1 MASDNKRIAKN
12 TAFLY
17 IRMFIIMAVQLYTS
31 RVVLDKLGADDY
43 GLYNVVG
50 GVVGLLSFLTGTLS
64 IGTSRFITYE
74 LGAGDAKKLRS
85 TFVTSFYTHL
95 ALSALIVFLLETIG
109 LWFFYNHLV
118 IPSERLDAA
127 FWVYQISIFTSV
139 VAITQVPYTSAIM
152 AHEKMDIYAYLSIFE
167 AVAKLLVVYLLV
179 IAPYDKML
187 FYAILIAIVQILL
200 ASFYRF
206 FCIRKFQ
213 ECKLNLTFDK
223 SIFRKLMGFSGWNI
237 TANIAEVLRAQGVIV
252 LINMFF
258 QPAIVAAQAIGNQI
272 TNAMMQFINNIRTA
286 VNPQVIKLYASGD
299 YEGSKRLT
307 LKSSLYVFDLLL
319 LLGLPFILLMEPI
332 LDLWLKEVPPYTVVF
347 SQCIVASQI
356 IGNFSASFYIPMMA
370 ANKIKKNSIAA
381 VVFGFSNFII
391 LYIILKIG
399 GSVMWVQYI
408 YILNSILWSYFI
420 KPYILYKDIDYNIP
434 EMAKCIIAT
443 FKVGIL
449 SCIIAIPVRLLM
461 DNSIIG
467 CVVILCVT
475 ILAVL
480 LSSYI
485 FMYKEDKNK
494 AMFFVINKIRKRGWK
509 I

>member
-1 MASDNKRIAKN
+1 
-12 TAFLY
+12 
-17 IRMFIIMAVQLYTS
+17 MFIIMAVQLYTS
-31 RVVLDKLGADDY
+31 RVILDKLGADDY

-74 LGAGDAKKLRS
+74 LGAGDAKKLKS

-95 ALSALIVFLLETIG
+95 ALSGIIVILLETIG

-118 IPSERLDAA
+118 IPSDRLDAA
-127 FWVYQISIFTSV
+127 FWVYQISILTTI

-187 FYAILIAIVQILL
+187 FYAILIAIVQIVL

-206 FCIRKFQ
+206 FCVSKFQ
-213 ECKLNLTFDK
+213 ECRLNFSFDK
-223 SIFRKLMGFSGWNI
+223 SIFKKLMGFSGWNI
-237 TANIAEVLRAQGVIV
+237 TANIAEVLKAQGVIV

-286 VNPQVIKLYASGD
+286 VNPQIIKLYASGD

-332 LDLWLKEVPPYTVVF
+332 LNLWLKEVPPYTVVF
-347 SQCIVASQI
+347 AQCIVASQI
-356 IGNFSASFYIPMMA
+356 IGNFSASFYTPMLA

-381 VVFGFSNFII
+381 VIFSFSNFII
-391 LYIILKIG
+391 LYLIFKLG
-399 GSVMWVQYI
+399 GDVMWVQYI
-408 YILNSILWSYFI
+408 YILNSVLWSYLI
-420 KPYILYKDIDYNIP
+420 KPFILYKDINYNIP
-434 EMAKCIIAT
+434 EMAKCILAT
-443 FKVGIL
+443 FKVGFL
-449 SCIIAIPVRLLM
+449 SCIIAIPTRYFLH
-461 DNSIIG
+461 NSFIECIVLFMITIVAVII
-467 CVVILCVT
+467 
-475 ILAVL
+475 
-480 LSSYI
+480 SSYI
-485 FMYKEDKNK
+485 FMYKEDRQK
-494 AMFFVINKIRKRGWK
+494 AMSFIYNKIKQRR
-509 I
+509 

>member
-1 MASDNKRIAKN
+1 
-12 TAFLY
+12 
-17 IRMFIIMAVQLYTS
+17 MFIIMAVQLYTS

-74 LGAGDAKKLRS
+74 LGAGDAKKLKS

-95 ALSALIVFLLETIG
+95 AISGIIVILLETIG

-118 IPSERLDAA
+118 IPNDRLDAA
-127 FWVYQISIFTSV
+127 FWVYQISILTTI

-187 FYAILIAIVQILL
+187 FYAILIAIVQIVL

-206 FCIRKFQ
+206 FCVSKFQ
-213 ECKLNLTFDK
+213 ECRLNFSFDK
-223 SIFRKLMGFSGWNI
+223 SIFKKLMGFSGWNI
-237 TANIAEVLRAQGVIV
+237 TANIAEVLKAQGVIV

-286 VNPQVIKLYASGD
+286 VNPQIIKLYASGD

-332 LDLWLKEVPPYTVVF
+332 LNLWLKEVPPYTVVF
-347 SQCIVASQI
+347 AQCIVASQI
-356 IGNFSASFYIPMMA
+356 IGNFSASFYTPMLA

-381 VVFGFSNFII
+381 VIFSFSNFII
-391 LYIILKIG
+391 LYLIFKLG
-399 GSVMWVQYI
+399 GDVMWVQYI
-408 YILNSILWSYFI
+408 YILNSILWCYLI
-420 KPYILYKDIDYNIP
+420 KPFILYKDINYNIS
-434 EMAKCIIAT
+434 EMAKCILYT
-443 FKVGIL
+443 FKVGLL
-449 SCIIAIPVRLLM
+449 SCIIAIPTRIFL
-461 DNSIIG
+461 DNSIIE
-467 CVVILCVT
+467 C
-475 ILAVL
+475 VL
-480 LSSYI
+480 LFMITIVAVIISSYI
-485 FMYKEDKNK
+485 FMYKEDRQKVITSLMNKFKN
-494 AMFFVINKIRKRGWK
+494 I
-509 I
+509 

>member
-1 MASDNKRIAKN
+1 
-12 TAFLY
+12 
-17 IRMFIIMAVQLYTS
+17 MAVQLYTS

-74 LGAGDAKKLRS
+74 LGAGDAKKLKS

-95 ALSALIVFLLETIG
+95 ALSGIIVILLETIG

-118 IPSERLDAA
+118 IPSDRLDAA
-127 FWVYQISIFTSV
+127 FWVYQISILTTI

-167 AVAKLLVVYLLV
+167 AVAKLFVVYLLA

-187 FYAILIAIVQILL
+187 FYAVLIAIVQIML

-206 FCIRKFQ
+206 FCVRKFQ
-213 ECKLNLTFDK
+213 ECRLNFSFDK
-223 SIFRKLMGFSGWNI
+223 SIFKKLMGFSGWNI
-237 TANIAEVLRAQGVIV
+237 TANIAEVLKAQGVIV

-286 VNPQVIKLYASGD
+286 VNPQIIKLYASGD

-332 LDLWLKEVPPYTVVF
+332 LNLWLKEVPPYTVVF
-347 SQCIVASQI
+347 AQCIVASQI
-356 IGNFSASFYIPMMA
+356 IGNFSASFYTPMLA

-381 VVFGFSNFII
+381 VIFSFSNFII
-391 LYIILKIG
+391 LYLIFKLG
-399 GSVMWVQYI
+399 GDVMWVQYV
-408 YILNSILWSYFI
+408 YIFNSALWSYFI
-420 KPYILYKDIDYNIP
+420 KPYILYKDIDYKIA
-434 EMAKCIIAT
+434 EMVNCILFT
-443 FKVGIL
+443 FKVGLL
-449 SCIIAIPVRLLM
+449 SCLIAIPARLLLN
-461 DNSIIG
+461 NSIIE
-467 CVVILCVT
+467 CILLFMITIVAVI
-475 ILAVL
+475 I
-480 LSSYI
+480 SSYI
-485 FMYKEDKNK
+485 FMYKEDRRK
-494 AMFFVINKIRKRGWK
+494 ATSFIYNKIKQRR
-509 I
+509 

>member
-1 MASDNKRIAKN
+1 
-12 TAFLY
+12 
-17 IRMFIIMAVQLYTS
+17 MFIIMAVQLYTS

-74 LGAGDAKKLRS
+74 LGAGDAKKLKS

-95 ALSALIVFLLETIG
+95 ALSGIIVILLETIG

-118 IPSERLDAA
+118 IPSDRLDAA
-127 FWVYQISIFTSV
+127 FWVYQISILTTI

-187 FYAILIAIVQILL
+187 FYAILIAIVQIVL

-206 FCIRKFQ
+206 FCVSKFQ
-213 ECKLNLTFDK
+213 ECRLNFSFDK
-223 SIFRKLMGFSGWNI
+223 SIFKKLMGFSGWNI
-237 TANIAEVLRAQGVIV
+237 TANIAEVLKAQGVIV

-286 VNPQVIKLYASGD
+286 VNPQIIKLYASGD

-332 LDLWLKEVPPYTVVF
+332 LNLWLKEVPPYTVVF
-347 SQCIVASQI
+347 AQCIVASQI
-356 IGNFSASFYIPMMA
+356 IGNFSASFYTPMLA

-381 VVFGFSNFII
+381 VIFSFSNFII
-391 LYIILKIG
+391 LYLIFKLG
-399 GSVMWVQYI
+399 GDVMWVQYI
-408 YILNSILWSYFI
+408 YILNSILWSYLI
-420 KPYILYKDIDYNIP
+420 KPFILYKDINYNIS
-434 EMAKCIIAT
+434 EMAKCILCT
-443 FKVGIL
+443 FKVGLL
-449 SCIIAIPVRLLM
+449 SCIIAIPTRIFL
-461 DNSIIG
+461 DNSIIE
-467 CVVILCVT
+467 C
-475 ILAVL
+475 VL
-480 LSSYI
+480 LFMITIVAVIISSYI
-485 FMYKEDKNK
+485 FMYKEDRQK
-494 AMFFVINKIRKRGWK
+494 ATSFIYNKIKQRR
-509 I
+509 

>member
-1 MASDNKRIAKN
+1 MSDSKRIAKN
-12 TAFLY
+12 TGFLY

-74 LGAGDAKKLRS
+74 LGAGDAKKLKS

-95 ALSALIVFLLETIG
+95 ALSGIIVILLETIG

-118 IPSERLDAA
+118 IPSDRLDAA
-127 FWVYQISIFTSV
+127 FWVYQISIFTAI

-167 AVAKLLVVYLLV
+167 AGAKLLVVYLLV

-187 FYAILIAIVQILL
+187 FYAILIAIVQIVL

-206 FCIRKFQ
+206 FCVSKFQ
-213 ECKLNLTFDK
+213 ECRLNFSFDK
-223 SIFRKLMGFSGWNI
+223 SIFKKLMGFSGWNI
-237 TANIAEVLRAQGVIV
+237 TANIAEVLKAQGVIV

-286 VNPQVIKLYASGD
+286 VNPQIIKLYASGD

-332 LDLWLKEVPPYTVVF
+332 LNLWLKEVPPYTVVF
-347 SQCIVASQI
+347 AQCIVASQI
-356 IGNFSASFYIPMMA
+356 IGNFSASFYTPMLA

-381 VVFGFSNFII
+381 VIFSFSNFII
-391 LYIILKIG
+391 LYLIFKLG
-399 GSVMWVQYI
+399 GDVMWVQYI
-408 YILNSILWSYFI
+408 YILNSILWSYLI
-420 KPYILYKDIDYNIP
+420 KPFILYKDINYNIS
-434 EMAKCIIAT
+434 EMGKCIVCT
-443 FKVGIL
+443 FKVGLL
-449 SCIIAIPVRLLM
+449 SCIIAIPTRIFLN
-461 DNSIIG
+461 NSIIE
-467 CVVILCVT
+467 CILLFMITIVAVI
-475 ILAVL
+475 I
-480 LSSYI
+480 SSYI
-485 FMYKEDKNK
+485 FMYKEDRQK
-494 AMFFVINKIRKRGWK
+494 ATSFIYNKIKQRR
-509 I
+509 

>member
-1 MASDNKRIAKN
+1 
-12 TAFLY
+12 
-17 IRMFIIMAVQLYTS
+17 MFIIMAVQLYTS

-74 LGAGDAKKLRS
+74 LGAGDAKKLKS

-95 ALSALIVFLLETIG
+95 ALSGIIVILLETIG
-109 LWFFYNHLV
+109 IWFFYNHLV
-118 IPSERLDAA
+118 IPSDRLDAA
-127 FWVYQISIFTSV
+127 FWVYQISILTTI

-167 AVAKLLVVYLLV
+167 AVAKLLVVYLLS

-206 FCIRKFQ
+206 FCVTKFQ
-213 ECKLNLTFDK
+213 ECSLNFSFDK
-223 SIFRKLMGFSGWNI
+223 SIFKKLMGFSGWNI
-237 TANIAEVLRAQGVIV
+237 TANIAEVLKAQGVIV

-286 VNPQVIKLYASGD
+286 VNPQIIKLYASGD

-332 LDLWLKEVPPYTVVF
+332 LNLWLKEVPPYTVVF
-347 SQCIVASQI
+347 AQCIVASQI
-356 IGNFSASFYIPMMA
+356 IGNFSASFYTPMLA

-381 VVFGFSNFII
+381 VIFSFSNFII
-391 LYIILKIG
+391 LYLIFKLG
-399 GSVMWVQYI
+399 GDVMWVQYI
-408 YILNSILWSYFI
+408 YILNSIFWSYLI
-420 KPYILYKDIDYNIP
+420 KPFILYKDINYNIP
-434 EMAKCIIAT
+434 EMAKCILCT
-443 FKVGIL
+443 FKVGLL
-449 SCIIAIPVRLLM
+449 SCIIAIPTRIFL
-461 DNSIIG
+461 DNSIIE
-467 CVVILCVT
+467 C
-475 ILAVL
+475 VL
-480 LSSYI
+480 LFMITIVAVIISSYI
-485 FMYKEDKNK
+485 FMYKEDRQKAIAFLLKKN
-494 AMFFVINKIRKRGWK
+494 
-509 I
+509 

>member
-1 MASDNKRIAKN
+1 
-12 TAFLY
+12 
-17 IRMFIIMAVQLYTS
+17 MFIIMAVQLYTS

-74 LGAGDAKKLRS
+74 LGAGDVKKLKS

-95 ALSALIVFLLETIG
+95 ALSGIIVILLETIG

-118 IPSERLDAA
+118 IPSDRLDAA
-127 FWVYQISIFTSV
+127 FWVYQISILTTI

-187 FYAILIAIVQILL
+187 FYAILIAIVQIML
-200 ASFYRF
+200 ASFYLF
-206 FCIRKFQ
+206 FCVSKFQ
-213 ECKLNLTFDK
+213 ECRLNFTFDK
-223 SIFRKLMGFSGWNI
+223 SIFNKLMGFSGWNI
-237 TANIAEVLRAQGVIV
+237 TANIAEVLKAQGVII

-286 VNPQVIKLYASGD
+286 VNPQIIKLYASGD

-307 LKSSLYVFDLLL
+307 LKSSLYVFDLSLL
-319 LLGLPFILLMEPI
+319 IGLPFILLMEPV
-332 LDLWLKEVPPYTVVF
+332 LNLWLKEVPPYTTLF
-347 SQCIVASQI
+347 AQYIVASQI
-356 IGNFSASFYIPMMA
+356 IANYYISFYTPMMA

-381 VVFGFSNFII
+381 VIFGFGYFFV
-391 LYIILKIG
+391 LYLTLKLG
-399 GSVMWVQYI
+399 GEVMWVQY
-408 YILNSILWSYFI
+408 LNVINMAIWSYII
-420 KPYILYKDIDYNIP
+420 KPYILYKDINYNIP
-434 EMAKCIIAT
+434 EMAKCI
-443 FKVGIL
+443 FYSLKVSLL
-449 SCIIAIPVRLLM
+449 SCVIAIPTRLLL
-461 DNSIIG
+461 DNSLFGCIILF
-467 CVVILCVT
+467 IVT
-475 ILAVL
+475 VLAVL

-485 FMYKEDKNK
+485 FMYNDDRKIVLAYVKK
-494 AMFFVINKIRKRGWK
+494 LINNRRLNFRGVK
-509 I
+509 KLS

>member
-1 MASDNKRIAKN
+1 
-12 TAFLY
+12 
-17 IRMFIIMAVQLYTS
+17 MFIIMAVQLYTS

-74 LGAGDAKKLRS
+74 LGAGDAKKLKS

-95 ALSALIVFLLETIG
+95 ALSGIIVILLETIG

-118 IPSERLDAA
+118 IQSDRLDAA
-127 FWVYQISIFTSV
+127 FWVYQISILTTI

-167 AVAKLLVVYLLV
+167 AVAKLLVVYLLA

-187 FYAILIAIVQILL
+187 FYAILIAIVQIVL

-206 FCIRKFQ
+206 FCVSKFQ
-213 ECKLNLTFDK
+213 ECRLNFSFDK
-223 SIFRKLMGFSGWNI
+223 SIFKKLMGFSGWNI
-237 TANIAEVLRAQGVIV
+237 TANIAEVLKAQGVIV

-286 VNPQVIKLYASGD
+286 VNPQIIKLYASGD

-332 LDLWLKEVPPYTVVF
+332 LNLWLKEVPPYTVVF
-347 SQCIVASQI
+347 AQCIVASQI

-381 VVFGFSNFII
+381 VILGFGNFII
-391 LYIILKIG
+391 LYLIFKLG
-399 GSVMWVQYI
+399 GDVMWVQYI
-408 YILNSILWSYFI
+408 YILNSVLWSYLI
-420 KPYILYKDIDYNIP
+420 KPFILYKDINYHIP
-434 EMAKCIIAT
+434 EMAKCILAT
-443 FKVGIL
+443 FKVGFL
-449 SCIIAIPVRLLM
+449 SCIIAIPTRNFL
-461 DNSIIG
+461 DNSFIECIVLFMITIVAVII
-467 CVVILCVT
+467 
-475 ILAVL
+475 
-480 LSSYI
+480 SSYI
-485 FMYKEDKNK
+485 FMYKEDRQKVITFLLNKFKN
-494 AMFFVINKIRKRGWK
+494 I
-509 I
+509 

>member
-1 MASDNKRIAKN
+1 MSDSKRIAKN
-12 TAFLY
+12 TGFLY

-74 LGAGDAKKLRS
+74 LGTGDAKRLRS

-95 ALSALIVFLLETIG
+95 ALSAIIVLLLETIG

-139 VAITQVPYTSAIM
+139 VAITQVPYSSAIM

-167 AVAKLLVVYLLV
+167 AVAKLLVVYLLA
-179 IAPYDKML
+179 ISPYDKML
-187 FYAILIAIVQILL
+187 FYAILIAIVQLLL
-200 ASFYRF
+200 ATFYRF
-206 FCIRKFQ
+206 FCISKFN

-223 SIFRKLMGFSGWNI
+223 SVFRNLMGFSGWNI
-237 TANIAEVLRAQGVIV
+237 TANIAEVLKAQGVIV

-332 LDLWLKEVPPYTVVF
+332 LNLWLKEVPPYTVVF
-347 SQCIVASQI
+347 AQCIVGSQI
-356 IGNFSASFYIPMMA
+356 IGNFSASFYTPMLA

-381 VVFGFSNFII
+381 VISSFFNFVLLFII
-391 LYIILKIG
+391 LKLG
-399 GSVMWVQYI
+399 GDVMWVQYI
-408 YILNSILWSYFI
+408 YILNSILWSYVI

-434 EMAKCIIAT
+434 EMARCIIST
-443 FKVGIL
+443 FKVGLL
-449 SCIIAIPVRLLM
+449 SCLIAIPARLILE
-461 DNSIIG
+461 NTIVG
-467 CVVILCVT
+467 CVLILFVT
-475 ILAVL
+475 IMAVL

-485 FMYKEDKNK
+485 FMYKEDKQK
-494 AMFFVINKIRKRGWK
+494 ALFFVMNKILQRR
-509 I
+509 

>member
-1 MASDNKRIAKN
+1 M
-12 TAFLY
+12 T
-17 IRMFIIMAVQLYTS
+17 VQLYTS

-50 GVVGLLSFLTGTLS
+50 GVVGLLSFLTGTLG

-74 LGAGDAKKLRS
+74 FGAGDAKKLKS

-95 ALSALIVFLLETIG
+95 ALSALIIILLETIG

-127 FWVYQISIFTSV
+127 LWVYQISILTTI

-167 AVAKLLVVYLLV
+167 AIAKLIVAYLLS

-206 FCIRKFQ
+206 FCVNKFQ
-213 ECKLNLTFDK
+213 ECRLNFSFDK
-223 SIFRKLMGFSGWNI
+223 SIFKKLIVFSGWNI
-237 TANIAEVLRAQGVIV
+237 TANIAEMLKAQGVIV

-307 LKSSLYVFDLLL
+307 LKSSLYIFDLLL

-332 LDLWLKEVPPYTVVF
+332 LNLWLKDVPPYTVVF
-347 SQCIVASQI
+347 AQCIVASEI

-381 VVFGFSNFII
+381 VIFSFSNFII
-391 LYIILKIG
+391 LYLILKLG
-399 GSVMWVQYI
+399 GDVMWVQYV
-408 YILNSILWSYFI
+408 YLFYSASWSYFI

-434 EMAKCIIAT
+434 EMAKCILCT
-443 FKVGIL
+443 FKVGLL
-449 SCIIAIPVRLLM
+449 SCIIAIPARLLLK
-461 DNSIIG
+461 NSIIE
-467 CVVILCVT
+467 CIALL
-475 ILAVL
+475 IISLFAVFF
-480 LSSYI
+480 SSYI
-485 FMYKEDKNK
+485 FMYRDDRQK
-494 AMFFVINKIRKRGWK
+494 ALVFIVNKIKQRR
-509 I
+509 

>member
-1 MASDNKRIAKN
+1 MASDSKRIAKN
-12 TAFLY
+12 TGFLY

-74 LGAGDAKKLRS
+74 LGAGDAKKLKS

-95 ALSALIVFLLETIG
+95 ALSGIIVILLETIG

-118 IPSERLDAA
+118 IPSDRLDAA
-127 FWVYQISIFTSV
+127 FWVYQISILTTI

-187 FYAILIAIVQILL
+187 FYAILIAIVQIVL

-206 FCIRKFQ
+206 FCVRKFQ
-213 ECKLNLTFDK
+213 ECRLNFSFDK
-223 SIFRKLMGFSGWNI
+223 SIFKKLMGFSGWNI
-237 TANIAEVLRAQGVIV
+237 TANIAEVLKAQGVIV

-258 QPAIVAAQAIGNQI
+258 QPAVVAAQAIGNQI

-286 VNPQVIKLYASGD
+286 VNPQIIKLYASGD

-332 LDLWLKEVPPYTVVF
+332 LNLWLKVVPPYTVVF
-347 SQCIVASQI
+347 AQCIVASQI
-356 IGNFSASFYIPMMA
+356 IGNFSASFYTPMLA

-381 VVFGFSNFII
+381 VIFSFSNFIL
-391 LYIILKIG
+391 LYLIFKLG
-399 GSVMWVQYI
+399 GDVMWVQYI
-408 YILNSILWSYFI
+408 YILNSILWSYLI
-420 KPYILYKDIDYNIP
+420 KPFILYKDINYNIS
-434 EMAKCIIAT
+434 EMAKCILCT
-443 FKVGIL
+443 FKVGLL
-449 SCIIAIPVRLLM
+449 SCIIAIPARIFLY
-461 DNSIIG
+461 NSIIE
-467 CVVILCVT
+467 CFILFLITIVAVI
-475 ILAVL
+475 I
-480 LSSYI
+480 SSYI
-485 FMYKEDKNK
+485 FMYKEDRQKVITFLLNK
-494 AMFFVINKIRKRGWK
+494 LKKY
-509 I
+509 

>member
-1 MASDNKRIAKN
+1 
-12 TAFLY
+12 
-17 IRMFIIMAVQLYTS
+17 MFIIMAVQLYTS

-74 LGAGDAKKLRS
+74 LGAGDAKKLKS

-95 ALSALIVFLLETIG
+95 ALSGIIVILLETIG

-118 IPSERLDAA
+118 IPSDRLDAA
-127 FWVYQISIFTSV
+127 FWVYQISILTTI

-200 ASFYRF
+200 ALFYRF
-206 FCIRKFQ
+206 FCVSKFQ
-213 ECKLNLTFDK
+213 ECRLNFSFDK
-223 SIFRKLMGFSGWNI
+223 SIFKKLMGFSGWNI
-237 TANIAEVLRAQGVIV
+237 TANIAEVLKAQGVIV

-286 VNPQVIKLYASGD
+286 VNPQIIKLYASGD

-332 LDLWLKEVPPYTVVF
+332 LNLWLKVVPPYTVVF
-347 SQCIVASQI
+347 AQCIVASQI
-356 IGNFSASFYIPMMA
+356 IGNFSASFYTPMLA

-381 VVFGFSNFII
+381 VIFSFSNFII
-391 LYIILKIG
+391 LYLIFKLG
-399 GSVMWVQYI
+399 GDVMWVQYI
-408 YILNSILWSYFI
+408 YILNSVLWSYLI
-420 KPYILYKDIDYNIP
+420 KPFILYKDINYNIL
-434 EMAKCIIAT
+434 EMAKCILCT
-443 FKVGIL
+443 FKVGLL
-449 SCIIAIPVRLLM
+449 SCIIAIPTRIFL
-461 DNSIIG
+461 DNSIIE
-467 CVVILCVT
+467 C
-475 ILAVL
+475 VL
-480 LSSYI
+480 LFMITIVAVIISSYI
-485 FMYKEDKNK
+485 FMYKEDRQK
-494 AMFFVINKIRKRGWK
+494 AMSFIYNKIKQRR
-509 I
+509 

>member
-1 MASDNKRIAKN
+1 MSDSKRIAKN
-12 TAFLY
+12 TGFLY
-17 IRMFIIMAVQLYTS
+17 IRMFILMAVQLYTS

-74 LGAGDAKKLRS
+74 LGAGDAKKLKS

-95 ALSALIVFLLETIG
+95 ALSCIIVILLETIG

-118 IPSERLDAA
+118 IPNERLDAA
-127 FWVYQISIFTSV
+127 FWVYQISILTTI

-167 AVAKLLVVYLLV
+167 AVAKLLVVYLLA

-187 FYAILIAIVQILL
+187 FYAVLIAIVQILL

-206 FCIRKFQ
+206 FCVSKFQ
-213 ECKLNLTFDK
+213 ECRLNFSFDK
-223 SIFRKLMGFSGWNI
+223 SIFKKLMGFSGWNI
-237 TANIAEVLRAQGVIV
+237 TANIAEVLKAQGVIV

-286 VNPQVIKLYASGD
+286 VNPQIIKLYASGD

-332 LDLWLKEVPPYTVVF
+332 LNLWLKEVPPYTIVF
-347 SQCIVASQI
+347 AQCIVASQI

-381 VVFGFSNFII
+381 VIFSFSNFII
-391 LYIILKIG
+391 LYLIFKLG
-399 GSVMWVQYI
+399 GDVMWVQYV
-408 YILNSILWSYFI
+408 YIFNSALWSYFI
-420 KPYILYKDIDYNIP
+420 KPYILYKDIDYKIA
-434 EMAKCIIAT
+434 EMVNCILFT
-443 FKVGIL
+443 FKVGLL
-449 SCIIAIPVRLLM
+449 SCLIAIPARLLLN
-461 DNSIIG
+461 NSIIE
-467 CVVILCVT
+467 C
-475 ILAVL
+475 VL
-480 LSSYI
+480 LFMITIVAVIISSYI
-485 FMYKEDKNK
+485 FMYKEDRQKAIAFLLNK
-494 AMFFVINKIRKRGWK
+494 LKKY
-509 I
+509 

>member
-1 MASDNKRIAKN
+1 MSDSKRIAKN
-12 TAFLY
+12 TGFLY

-74 LGAGDAKKLRS
+74 LGAGDAKKLKS

-95 ALSALIVFLLETIG
+95 ALSGIIVILLETIG

-118 IPSERLDAA
+118 IPSDRLDAA
-127 FWVYQISIFTSV
+127 FWVYQISILTTI

-187 FYAILIAIVQILL
+187 FYAILIAIVQIVL

-206 FCIRKFQ
+206 FCVSKFQ
-213 ECKLNLTFDK
+213 ECRLNFSFDK
-223 SIFRKLMGFSGWNI
+223 SIFKKLMGFSGWNI
-237 TANIAEVLRAQGVIV
+237 TANIAEVLKAQGVIV

-286 VNPQVIKLYASGD
+286 VNPQIIKLYASGD

-332 LDLWLKEVPPYTVVF
+332 LNLWLKEVPPYTVVF
-347 SQCIVASQI
+347 AQCIVASQI
-356 IGNFSASFYIPMMA
+356 IGNFSASFYTPMLA

-381 VVFGFSNFII
+381 VIFSFSNFII
-391 LYIILKIG
+391 LYLIFKLG
-399 GSVMWVQYI
+399 GDVMWVQYI
-408 YILNSILWSYFI
+408 YILNSILWSYLI
-420 KPYILYKDIDYNIP
+420 KPFILYKDINYNIS
-434 EMAKCIIAT
+434 EMAKCILCT
-443 FKVGIL
+443 FKVGLL
-449 SCIIAIPVRLLM
+449 SCIIAIPARIFL
-461 DNSIIG
+461 DNSIIE
-467 CVVILCVT
+467 C
-475 ILAVL
+475 VL
-480 LSSYI
+480 LFMITIVAVIISSYI
-485 FMYKEDKNK
+485 FMYKEDRQKAIAFLLKKIKN
-494 AMFFVINKIRKRGWK
+494 I
-509 I
+509 

>member
-1 MASDNKRIAKN
+1 
-12 TAFLY
+12 
-17 IRMFIIMAVQLYTS
+17 MFIIMAVQLYTS

-74 LGAGDAKKLRS
+74 LGAGDAQKLRA
-85 TFVTSFYTHL
+85 TFVTSFYTHF
-95 ALSALIVFLLETIG
+95 ALSVIIVFLLETAG
-109 LWFFYNHLV
+109 LWFFYNHLI
-118 IPSERLDAA
+118 IPQERLDAA
-127 FWVYQISIFTSV
+127 FWVYQISILTTVF
-139 VAITQVPYTSAIM
+139 AITQVPYTSAIM
-152 AHEKMDIYAYLSIFE
+152 AHEKMDVYAYLSIFE
-167 AVAKLLVVYLLV
+167 AVARLLVVYLLSV
-179 IAPYDKML
+179 APYDKML
-187 FYAILIAIVQILL
+187 VYAILIAIVQILL
-200 ASFYRF
+200 ALFYF
-206 FCIRKFQ
+206 VFCVGKFN
-213 ECKLNLTFDK
+213 ECRLNLTFDK
-223 SIFRKLMGFSGWNI
+223 SIFKKLLGFSGWNI

-286 VNPQVIKLYASGD
+286 VNPQIIKLYASGD

-332 LDLWLKEVPPYTVVF
+332 LNLWLKEVPPYTVVF
-347 SQCIVASQI
+347 AQCIVASQI
-356 IGNFSASFYIPMMA
+356 IGNFAAAFYIPMMA

-381 VVFGFSNFII
+381 VVFSFTNFA
-391 LYIILKIG
+391 LLFVILKMG

-420 KPYILYKDIDYNIP
+420 KPYILFKDIDYNIP
-434 EMAKCIIAT
+434 EMARCMFAT
-443 FKVGIL
+443 FKVGL
-449 SCIIAIPVRLLM
+449 VSCIFAIPFRLWL
-461 DNSIIG
+461 DNSIIE
-467 CVVILCVT
+467 CIIILIVT
-475 ILAVL
+475 LLSVL

-485 FMYKEDKNK
+485 FMYKEDSQRVRS
-494 AMFFVINKIRKRGWK
+494 FISNKIILYLRNDNNRL
-509 I
+509 

>member
-1 MASDNKRIAKN
+1 
-12 TAFLY
+12 
-17 IRMFIIMAVQLYTS
+17 MFVIMAVQLYTS
-31 RVVLDKLGADDY
+31 RVVIDKLGADDY

-74 LGAGDAKKLRS
+74 LGAGDAKKLKS

-95 ALSALIVFLLETIG
+95 ALSCIIVILLETIG

-118 IPSERLDAA
+118 IPNERLDAA
-127 FWVYQISIFTSV
+127 FWVYQISILTTI

-167 AVAKLLVVYLLV
+167 AVAKLLVVYLLA

-187 FYAILIAIVQILL
+187 FYAVLIAIVQILL

-206 FCIRKFQ
+206 FCVSKFQ
-213 ECKLNLTFDK
+213 ECRLNFSFDK
-223 SIFRKLMGFSGWNI
+223 SIFKKLMGFSGWNI
-237 TANIAEVLRAQGVIV
+237 TANIAEVLKAQGVIV

-286 VNPQVIKLYASGD
+286 VNPQIIKLYASGD

-332 LDLWLKEVPPYTVVF
+332 LNLWLKEVPPYTVVF
-347 SQCIVASQI
+347 AQCIVASQI
-356 IGNFSASFYIPMMA
+356 IGNFSASFYTPMLA

-381 VVFGFSNFII
+381 VIFSFSNFII
-391 LYIILKIG
+391 LYLIFKLG
-399 GSVMWVQYI
+399 GDVMWVQYI
-408 YILNSILWSYFI
+408 YILNSILWSYLI
-420 KPYILYKDIDYNIP
+420 KPFILYKDINYNIS
-434 EMAKCIIAT
+434 EMAKCILCT
-443 FKVGIL
+443 FKVGLL
-449 SCIIAIPVRLLM
+449 SCIIAIPTRIFL
-461 DNSIIG
+461 DNSIIE
-467 CVVILCVT
+467 C
-475 ILAVL
+475 VL
-480 LSSYI
+480 LFMITIVAVIISSYI
-485 FMYKEDKNK
+485 FMYKEDRQKVIAFILNK
-494 AMFFVINKIRKRGWK
+494 FSNF
-509 I
+509 

>member
-1 MASDNKRIAKN
+1 MASDSKRIAKN
-12 TAFLY
+12 TGFLY

-31 RVVLDKLGADDY
+31 REVLDKLGADDY

-74 LGAGDAKKLRS
+74 LGAGDAKKLKS

-95 ALSALIVFLLETIG
+95 ALSGIIVILLETIG

-118 IPSERLDAA
+118 IPNDRLDAA
-127 FWVYQISIFTSV
+127 FWVYQISILTTI

-187 FYAILIAIVQILL
+187 FYAVLIAIVQIVL

-206 FCIRKFQ
+206 FCVSKFQ
-213 ECKLNLTFDK
+213 ECRLNFSFDK
-223 SIFRKLMGFSGWNI
+223 SIFKKLMGFSGWNI
-237 TANIAEVLRAQGVIV
+237 TANIAEVLKAQGVIV

-286 VNPQVIKLYASGD
+286 VNPQIIKLYASGD

-332 LDLWLKEVPPYTVVF
+332 LNLWLKKVPPYTVVF
-347 SQCIVASQI
+347 AQCIVASQI
-356 IGNFSASFYIPMMA
+356 IGNFSASFYTPMLA

-381 VVFGFSNFII
+381 VILGFSNFII
-391 LYIILKIG
+391 LYLIFKLG
-399 GSVMWVQYI
+399 GDVMWVQYI
-408 YILNSILWSYFI
+408 YILNSVLWSYLI
-420 KPYILYKDIDYNIP
+420 KPFILYKDINYNIP
-434 EMAKCIIAT
+434 EMIKCIFCT
-443 FKVGIL
+443 FKVGLL
-449 SCIIAIPVRLLM
+449 SCLIAIPTRLLLN
-461 DNSIIG
+461 NSIIE
-467 CVVILCVT
+467 C
-475 ILAVL
+475 VL
-480 LSSYI
+480 LFMITIVAVIISSYI
-485 FMYKEDKNK
+485 FMYKEDRQK
-494 AMFFVINKIRKRGWK
+494 AMSFIYNKIKQRR
-509 I
+509 

>member
-1 MASDNKRIAKN
+1 MSDSKRIAKN
-12 TAFLY
+12 TGFLY

-74 LGAGDAKKLRS
+74 LGAGDAKKLKS

-95 ALSALIVFLLETIG
+95 ALSGIIVILLETIG

-118 IPSERLDAA
+118 IPSDRLDAA
-127 FWVYQISIFTSV
+127 FWVYQISILTTI

-187 FYAILIAIVQILL
+187 VYAILIAIVQIVL

-206 FCIRKFQ
+206 FCVSKFQ
-213 ECKLNLTFDK
+213 ECRLNFSFDK
-223 SIFRKLMGFSGWNI
+223 SIFKKLMGFSGWNI
-237 TANIAEVLRAQGVIV
+237 TANIAEVLKAQGVIV

-258 QPAIVAAQAIGNQI
+258 QPAIVAAHAIGNQI

-286 VNPQVIKLYASGD
+286 VNPQIIKLYASGD

-319 LLGLPFILLMEPI
+319 MLSLPFILLMEPI
-332 LDLWLKEVPPYTVVF
+332 LNLWLKEVPPYTVVF
-347 SQCIVASQI
+347 AQCIVASQI
-356 IGNFSASFYIPMMA
+356 IGNFSASFYTPMLA

-381 VVFGFSNFII
+381 VIFSFSNFII
-391 LYIILKIG
+391 LYLIFKLG
-399 GSVMWVQYI
+399 GDVMWVQYV
-408 YILNSILWSYFI
+408 YIFNSALWSYLI
-420 KPYILYKDIDYNIP
+420 KPFILYKDINYNIP
-434 EMAKCIIAT
+434 EMAKCILCT
-443 FKVGIL
+443 FKVGLL
-449 SCIIAIPVRLLM
+449 SCIIAIPTRIFLN
-461 DNSIIG
+461 NSIIE
-467 CVVILCVT
+467 CILLFMIT
-475 ILAVL
+475 IVAVMI
-480 LSSYI
+480 SSYI
-485 FMYKEDKNK
+485 FMYKEDRQKVIAFLVNKLKNIK
-494 AMFFVINKIRKRGWK
+494 L
-509 I
+509 

>member
-1 MASDNKRIAKN
+1 MSDSKRIAKN
-12 TAFLY
+12 TGFLY

-74 LGAGDAKKLRS
+74 LGAGDAKKLKS

-95 ALSALIVFLLETIG
+95 ALSGIIVILLETIG

-118 IPSERLDAA
+118 IPNDRLDAA
-127 FWVYQISIFTSV
+127 FWVYQISILTTI

-167 AVAKLLVVYLLV
+167 AVAKLLVVYLLA

-187 FYAILIAIVQILL
+187 FYAVLIAIVQILL

-206 FCIRKFQ
+206 FCVTKFQ
-213 ECKLNLTFDK
+213 ECRLNFSFDK
-223 SIFRKLMGFSGWNI
+223 SIFNKLMGFSGWNI
-237 TANIAEVLRAQGVIV
+237 TANIAEVLKAQGVIV

-286 VNPQVIKLYASGD
+286 VNPQIIKLYASGD

-332 LDLWLKEVPPYTVVF
+332 LNIWLNKVPPYTAVF
-347 SQCIVASQI
+347 AQCIVASQI

-381 VVFGFSNFII
+381 VILGFGNFII
-391 LYIILKIG
+391 LYLIFKLG
-399 GSVMWVQYI
+399 GDVMWVQYV
-408 YILNSILWSYFI
+408 YIFNSALWSYFI
-420 KPYILYKDIDYNIP
+420 KPYILYKDIDYKIA
-434 EMAKCIIAT
+434 EMVNCILFT
-443 FKVGIL
+443 FKVGLL
-449 SCIIAIPVRLLM
+449 SCLIAIPARLLL
-461 DNSIIG
+461 DNSIIE
-467 CVVILCVT
+467 CILLFMLT
-475 ILAVL
+475 IVAVMI
-480 LSSYI
+480 SSYI
-485 FMYKEDKNK
+485 FMYKEDRQKVITFLLNKFKN
-494 AMFFVINKIRKRGWK
+494 I
-509 I
+509 

>member
-1 MASDNKRIAKN
+1 
-12 TAFLY
+12 
-17 IRMFIIMAVQLYTS
+17 MFIIMAVQLYTS

-74 LGAGDAKKLRS
+74 LGAGDAKKLKS

-95 ALSALIVFLLETIG
+95 ALSGIIVILLETIG

-118 IPSERLDAA
+118 IPNDRLDAA
-127 FWVYQISIFTSV
+127 FWVYQISILTTI

-206 FCIRKFQ
+206 FCVSKFQ
-213 ECKLNLTFDK
+213 ECRLNFSFDK
-223 SIFRKLMGFSGWNI
+223 SIFKKLMGFSGWNI
-237 TANIAEVLRAQGVIV
+237 TANIAEVLKAQGVIV

-286 VNPQVIKLYASGD
+286 VNPQIIKLYASGD

-332 LDLWLKEVPPYTVVF
+332 LNLWLKEVPPYTVVF
-347 SQCIVASQI
+347 AQCIVASQI

-381 VVFGFSNFII
+381 VIFSFSNFII
-391 LYIILKIG
+391 LYLIFKLG
-399 GSVMWVQYI
+399 GDVMWVQYI
-408 YILNSILWSYFI
+408 YILNSILWSYLI
-420 KPYILYKDIDYNIP
+420 KPFILYKDINYNIS
-434 EMAKCIIAT
+434 EMGKCIVCT
-443 FKVGIL
+443 FKVGLL
-449 SCIIAIPVRLLM
+449 SCIIAIPTRIFLN
-461 DNSIIG
+461 NSIIE
-467 CVVILCVT
+467 CILLFMIT
-475 ILAVL
+475 IVAVMI
-480 LSSYI
+480 SSYI
-485 FMYKEDKNK
+485 FMYKEDRQKVITFLLNKLKN
-494 AMFFVINKIRKRGWK
+494 I
-509 I
+509 

>member
-1 MASDNKRIAKN
+1 
-12 TAFLY
+12 
-17 IRMFIIMAVQLYTS
+17 MAVQLYTS

-74 LGAGDAKKLRS
+74 LGAGDAKKLKS

-95 ALSALIVFLLETIG
+95 ALSGIIVILLETIG

-118 IPSERLDAA
+118 IPSDRLDAA
-127 FWVYQISIFTSV
+127 FWVYQISILTTI

-187 FYAILIAIVQILL
+187 FYAILIAVVQILL

-206 FCIRKFQ
+206 FCVSKFQ
-213 ECKLNLTFDK
+213 ECRLNFSFDK
-223 SIFRKLMGFSGWNI
+223 SIFKKLMGFSGWNI
-237 TANIAEVLRAQGVIV
+237 TANIAEVLKAQGVIV

-286 VNPQVIKLYASGD
+286 VNPQIIKLYASGD

-332 LDLWLKEVPPYTVVF
+332 LNLWLKEVPPYTVVF
-347 SQCIVASQI
+347 AQCIVASQI
-356 IGNFSASFYIPMMA
+356 IGNFSASFYTPMLA

-381 VVFGFSNFII
+381 VIFSFSNFII
-391 LYIILKIG
+391 LYLIFKLG
-399 GSVMWVQYI
+399 GDVMWVQYI
-408 YILNSILWSYFI
+408 YILNSVLWSYLI
-420 KPYILYKDIDYNIP
+420 KPFILYKDINYNIP
-434 EMAKCIIAT
+434 EMAKCILAT
-443 FKVGIL
+443 FKVGFL
-449 SCIIAIPVRLLM
+449 SCIIAIPTRYFLN
-461 DNSIIG
+461 NSIIE
-467 CVVILCVT
+467 CILLFMIT
-475 ILAVL
+475 IVAVMI
-480 LSSYI
+480 SSYI
-485 FMYKEDKNK
+485 FMYKEDRQK
-494 AMFFVINKIRKRGWK
+494 AIAFLL
-509 I
+509 

>member
-1 MASDNKRIAKN
+1 
-12 TAFLY
+12 
-17 IRMFIIMAVQLYTS
+17 MFIIMAVQLYTS

-74 LGAGDAKKLRS
+74 LGAGDAKKLKS

-95 ALSALIVFLLETIG
+95 ALSGIIVILLETIG

-118 IPSERLDAA
+118 IPSDRLDAA
-127 FWVYQISIFTSV
+127 FWVYQISILTTI

-167 AVAKLLVVYLLV
+167 AVAKLFVIYLLA

-187 FYAILIAIVQILL
+187 FYAILIAIVQIVL

-206 FCIRKFQ
+206 FCVSKFQ
-213 ECKLNLTFDK
+213 ECRLNFSFDK
-223 SIFRKLMGFSGWNI
+223 SIFKKLMGFSGWNI
-237 TANIAEVLRAQGVIV
+237 TANIAEVLKAQGVIV

-286 VNPQVIKLYASGD
+286 VNPQIIKLYASGD

-332 LDLWLKEVPPYTVVF
+332 LNLWLKEVPPYTIVF
-347 SQCIVASQI
+347 AQCIVASQI

-381 VVFGFSNFII
+381 VIFSFSNFII
-391 LYIILKIG
+391 LYLIFKLG
-399 GSVMWVQYI
+399 GDVMWVQYV
-408 YILNSILWSYFI
+408 YIFNSALWSYFI
-420 KPYILYKDIDYNIP
+420 KPYILYKDIDYKIA
-434 EMAKCIIAT
+434 EMVNCILFT
-443 FKVGIL
+443 FNVGLL
-449 SCIIAIPVRLLM
+449 SCLIAIPARLLLN
-461 DNSIIG
+461 NSIIE
-467 CVVILCVT
+467 CILLFMIT
-475 ILAVL
+475 IVAVMI
-480 LSSYI
+480 SSYT
-485 FMYKEDKNK
+485 FMYKEDRQK
-494 AMFFVINKIRKRGWK
+494 ATSFIYNKIKQRR
-509 I
+509 

>member
-1 MASDNKRIAKN
+1 MSDSKRIAKN
-12 TAFLY
+12 TGFLY

-74 LGAGDAKKLRS
+74 LGAGDAKKLKS

-95 ALSALIVFLLETIG
+95 ALSGIIVLLLESIG

-118 IPSERLDAA
+118 IPSDRLDAA
-127 FWVYQISIFTSV
+127 FWVYQISILTTI

-167 AVAKLLVVYLLV
+167 AVAKLLVVYLLA

-187 FYAILIAIVQILL
+187 FYAVLIAIVQILL

-206 FCIRKFQ
+206 FCVTKFQ
-213 ECKLNLTFDK
+213 ECRLNFSFDK
-223 SIFRKLMGFSGWNI
+223 SIFKKLMGFSGWNI
-237 TANIAEVLRAQGVIV
+237 TANIAEVLKAQGVIV

-286 VNPQVIKLYASGD
+286 VNPQIIKLYASGD

-332 LDLWLKEVPPYTVVF
+332 LNLWLKEVPPYTVVF
-347 SQCIVASQI
+347 AQCIVASQI
-356 IGNFSASFYIPMMA
+356 IGNFSASFYTPMLA

-381 VVFGFSNFII
+381 VIFSFSNFII
-391 LYIILKIG
+391 LYLIFKLG
-399 GSVMWVQYI
+399 GDVMWVQYI
-408 YILNSILWSYFI
+408 YILNSVLWSYLI
-420 KPYILYKDIDYNIP
+420 KPFILYKDINYNIP
-434 EMAKCIIAT
+434 EMAKCILAT
-443 FKVGIL
+443 FKVGFL
-449 SCIIAIPVRLLM
+449 SCIIAIPTRIFL
-461 DNSIIG
+461 DNSIIE
-467 CVVILCVT
+467 C
-475 ILAVL
+475 VL
-480 LSSYI
+480 LFMITIVAVMISSYI
-485 FMYKEDKNK
+485 FMYKGDRQKAIAFLLKKIKN
-494 AMFFVINKIRKRGWK
+494 I
-509 I
+509 

>member
-1 MASDNKRIAKN
+1 MSDSKRIAKN
-12 TAFLY
+12 TGFLY

-74 LGAGDAKKLRS
+74 LGAGDAKKLKS

-95 ALSALIVFLLETIG
+95 ALSGIIVILLETIG

-118 IPSERLDAA
+118 IPSDRLDAA
-127 FWVYQISIFTSV
+127 FWVYQISILTTI

-187 FYAILIAIVQILL
+187 FYAILIAIVQIVL

-206 FCIRKFQ
+206 FCVSKFQ
-213 ECKLNLTFDK
+213 ECRLNFSFDK
-223 SIFRKLMGFSGWNI
+223 SIFKKLMGFSVWNI
-237 TANIAEVLRAQGVIV
+237 TANIAEVLKAQGVIV

-286 VNPQVIKLYASGD
+286 VNPQIIKLYASGD

-319 LLGLPFILLMEPI
+319 MLGLPFILLMEPI
-332 LDLWLKEVPPYTVVF
+332 LNLWLKEVPPYTVVF
-347 SQCIVASQI
+347 AQCIVASQI
-356 IGNFSASFYIPMMA
+356 IGNFSASFYTPMLA

-381 VVFGFSNFII
+381 VIFSFSNFII
-391 LYIILKIG
+391 LYLIFKLG
-399 GSVMWVQYI
+399 GDVLWVQYI
-408 YILNSILWSYFI
+408 YILNSILWSYLI
-420 KPYILYKDIDYNIP
+420 KPFILYKDINYNIP
-434 EMAKCIIAT
+434 EMAKCILAT
-443 FKVGIL
+443 FKVGFL
-449 SCIIAIPVRLLM
+449 SCIIAIPIRYFL
-461 DNSIIG
+461 DNSFIECIVLFMITIVAVII
-467 CVVILCVT
+467 
-475 ILAVL
+475 
-480 LSSYI
+480 SSYI
-485 FMYKEDKNK
+485 FMYKEDRRK
-494 AMFFVINKIRKRGWK
+494 ATSFIYNKIKQRR
-509 I
+509 

>member
-1 MASDNKRIAKN
+1 
-12 TAFLY
+12 
-17 IRMFIIMAVQLYTS
+17 MAVQLYTS
-31 RVVLDKLGADDY
+31 RIVLDKLGADDY

-64 IGTSRFITYE
+64 IGTSRFITYA
-74 LGAGDAKKLRS
+74 LGAGDAQKLRS

-95 ALSALIVFLLETIG
+95 ALSAIIVLLLETIG

-167 AVAKLLVVYLLV
+167 AVAKLLVVYLLA
-179 IAPYDKML
+179 ISPYDKML

-206 FCIRKFQ
+206 FCISKFE

-223 SIFRKLMGFSGWNI
+223 SVFRNLMGFSGWNI
-237 TANIAEVLRAQGVIV
+237 TANIAEVLKAQGVIV

-258 QPAIVAAQAIGNQI
+258 QPVIVAAQAIGNQI

-332 LDLWLKEVPPYTVVF
+332 LNLWLKEVPPYTVVF
-347 SQCIVASQI
+347 AQCIVASQI
-356 IGNFSASFYIPMMA
+356 IGNFSASLYIPMTA

-381 VVFGFSNFII
+381 VIFGFGYFII
-391 LYIILKIG
+391 LYIILKLG
-399 GSVMWVQYI
+399 GDVMWVQY
-408 YILNSILWSYFI
+408 LNIINMALWSYVI
-420 KPYILYKDIDYNIP
+420 KPYILYKDINYNIT
-434 EMAKCIIAT
+434 EMANCIFRTIKVTLSSCLIPLCIIYILDS
-443 FKVGIL
+443 GIISIIIIL
-449 SCIIAIPVRLLM
+449 ISCIISVA
-461 DNSIIG
+461 
-467 CVVILCVT
+467 
-475 ILAVL
+475 
-480 LSSYI
+480 LSSFI
-485 FMYKEDKNK
+485 FMYDDDRIKTIHLLKSKLN
-494 AMFFVINKIRKRGWK
+494 INTKKI
-509 I
+509 

>member
-1 MASDNKRIAKN
+1 
-12 TAFLY
+12 
-17 IRMFIIMAVQLYTS
+17 MFIIMAVQLYTS

-74 LGAGDAKKLRS
+74 LGAGDAKKLKS

-95 ALSALIVFLLETIG
+95 ALSGIIVILLETIG

-118 IPSERLDAA
+118 IPSDRLDAA
-127 FWVYQISIFTSV
+127 FWVYQISILTTI

-167 AVAKLLVVYLLV
+167 AVAKLLVVYLLA

-187 FYAILIAIVQILL
+187 FYAVLIAIVQILL

-206 FCIRKFQ
+206 FCVSKFQ
-213 ECKLNLTFDK
+213 ECRLNFSFDN
-223 SIFRKLMGFSGWNI
+223 SIFKKLMGFSGWNI
-237 TANIAEVLRAQGVIV
+237 TANIAEVLKAQGVIV

-258 QPAIVAAQAIGNQI
+258 QPAIVAAQAIGNHI

-286 VNPQVIKLYASGD
+286 VNPQIIKLYASGD

-332 LDLWLKEVPPYTVVF
+332 LNLWLKEVPPYTVVF
-347 SQCIVASQI
+347 AQCIVASQI
-356 IGNFSASFYIPMMA
+356 IGNFSASFYTPMLA

-381 VVFGFSNFII
+381 VIFSFSNFII
-391 LYIILKIG
+391 LYLIFKLG
-399 GSVMWVQYI
+399 GDVMWVQYI
-408 YILNSILWSYFI
+408 YILNSVLWSYLI
-420 KPYILYKDIDYNIP
+420 KPFILYKDINYNIP
-434 EMAKCIIAT
+434 EMAKCILAT
-443 FKVGIL
+443 FKVGFL
-449 SCIIAIPVRLLM
+449 SCIIAIPTRYFL
-461 DNSIIG
+461 DNSIIE
-467 CVVILCVT
+467 CILLFLITIVAVI
-475 ILAVL
+475 I
-480 LSSYI
+480 SSYT
-485 FMYKEDKNK
+485 FMYKEDRQKVITFLLNKFKN
-494 AMFFVINKIRKRGWK
+494 I
-509 I
+509 

>member
-1 MASDNKRIAKN
+1 MSDSKRIAKN
-12 TAFLY
+12 TGFLY
-17 IRMFIIMAVQLYTS
+17 IRMFIIMAVLLYTS

-74 LGAGDAKKLRS
+74 LGTGDAKKLRS

-95 ALSALIVFLLETIG
+95 ALSAIIVILLETIG

-118 IPSERLDAA
+118 IPDDRIDAA
-127 FWVYQISIFTSV
+127 FWVYQISILTSI

-152 AHEKMDIYAYLSIFE
+152 AHEKMEIYAYLSILE
-167 AVAKLLVVYLLV
+167 AVAKLLVVYLLA
-179 IAPYDKML
+179 ISPYDKML
-187 FYAILIAIVQILL
+187 FYAILIAIVQVLL

-206 FCIRKFQ
+206 FCINKFN

-223 SIFRKLMGFSGWNI
+223 SVFWNLMGFSGWNI
-237 TANIAEVLRAQGVIV
+237 TANIAEVLKAQGVIV

-286 VNPQVIKLYASGD
+286 VNPQIIKLYASGD
-299 YEGSKRLT
+299 FDGSKRLT

-332 LDLWLKEVPPYTVVF
+332 LNLWLKEVPPYTVVF
-347 SQCIVASQI
+347 AQCIVASQI
-356 IGNFSASFYIPMMA
+356 IGNFSASLYIPMTA
-370 ANKIKKNSIAA
+370 ANKIKKNSVAA
-381 VVFGFSNFII
+381 VIFGFGYFIL
-391 LYIILKIG
+391 LYIILKLG
-399 GSVMWVQYI
+399 GDVMWVQY
-408 YILNSILWSYFI
+408 LNIINMALWSYVI
-420 KPYILYKDIDYNIP
+420 KPYILYKDINYNIS

-443 FKVGIL
+443 FKVGAL
-449 SCIIAIPVRLLM
+449 SCVIALPASLLL
-461 DNSIIG
+461 DNSVLGCII
-467 CVVILCVT
+467 IFCVT
-475 ILAVL
+475 LLAVL
-480 LSSYI
+480 FSSYI
-485 FMYKEDKNK
+485 FMYKEDKQK
-494 AMFFVINKIRKRGWK
+494 AILFVINKIRKRG
-509 I
+509 

>member
-1 MASDNKRIAKN
+1 
-12 TAFLY
+12 
-17 IRMFIIMAVQLYTS
+17 MFIIMAVQLYTS

-74 LGAGDAKKLRS
+74 LGAGDAKKLKS

-95 ALSALIVFLLETIG
+95 ALSGIIVLLLESIG

-118 IPSERLDAA
+118 IPSDRLDAA
-127 FWVYQISIFTSV
+127 FWVYQISILTTI

-167 AVAKLLVVYLLV
+167 AVAKLLVVYLLA

-187 FYAILIAIVQILL
+187 FYAVLIAIVQILL

-206 FCIRKFQ
+206 FCVSKFQ
-213 ECKLNLTFDK
+213 ECRLNLSFDK
-223 SIFRKLMGFSGWNI
+223 SIFKKLMGFSGWNI
-237 TANIAEVLRAQGVIV
+237 TANIAEVLKAQGVIV

-286 VNPQVIKLYASGD
+286 VNPQIIKLYASGD

-332 LDLWLKEVPPYTVVF
+332 LNLWLKEVPPYTVVF
-347 SQCIVASQI
+347 AQCIVASQI
-356 IGNFSASFYIPMMA
+356 IGNFSASFYTPMLA

-381 VVFGFSNFII
+381 VIFSFSNFII
-391 LYIILKIG
+391 LYLIFKLG
-399 GSVMWVQYI
+399 GDVMWVQYI
-408 YILNSILWSYFI
+408 YILNSILWSYLI
-420 KPYILYKDIDYNIP
+420 KPFILYKDINYNIP
-434 EMAKCIIAT
+434 EMAKCILAT
-443 FKVGIL
+443 FKVGFL
-449 SCIIAIPVRLLM
+449 SCIIAIPTRYFL
-461 DNSIIG
+461 DNSIIE
-467 CVVILCVT
+467 CILLFLITIVAVI
-475 ILAVL
+475 I
-480 LSSYI
+480 SSYI
-485 FMYKEDKNK
+485 FMYKEDRQKVITFLLNKFKN
-494 AMFFVINKIRKRGWK
+494 I
-509 I
+509 

>member
-1 MASDNKRIAKN
+1 MSDSKRIAKN
-12 TAFLY
+12 TGFLY

-74 LGAGDAKKLRS
+74 LGAGDAKKLKS

-95 ALSALIVFLLETIG
+95 ALSGIIVILLETIG

-118 IPSERLDAA
+118 IPSDRLDAA
-127 FWVYQISIFTSV
+127 FWVYQISILTTI

-187 FYAILIAIVQILL
+187 FYAILIAIVQIVL

-206 FCIRKFQ
+206 FCVSKFQ
-213 ECKLNLTFDK
+213 ECRLNFSFDK
-223 SIFRKLMGFSGWNI
+223 SIFKKLMGFSGWNI
-237 TANIAEVLRAQGVIV
+237 TANIAEVLKAQGVIV

-286 VNPQVIKLYASGD
+286 VNPQIIKLYASGD

-332 LDLWLKEVPPYTVVF
+332 LNLWLKEVPPYTVVF
-347 SQCIVASQI
+347 AQCIVASQI
-356 IGNFSASFYIPMMA
+356 LGNFSASFYIPMMA
-370 ANKIKKNSIAA
+370 SNKIKKNSIAA
-381 VVFGFSNFII
+381 VIFSFSNFII
-391 LYIILKIG
+391 LYLIFKLG
-399 GSVMWVQYI
+399 GDVMWVQYI
-408 YILNSILWSYFI
+408 YILNSILWSYLI
-420 KPYILYKDIDYNIP
+420 KPFILYKDINYNIS
-434 EMAKCIIAT
+434 EMAKCILAT
-443 FKVGIL
+443 FKVVFL
-449 SCIIAIPVRLLM
+449 SCIIAIPTRIFL
-461 DNSIIG
+461 DNSIIE
-467 CVVILCVT
+467 C
-475 ILAVL
+475 VL
-480 LSSYI
+480 LFMITIVAVIISSYI
-485 FMYKEDKNK
+485 FMYKEDRQK
-494 AMFFVINKIRKRGWK
+494 ATSFIYNKIKQRR
-509 I
+509 

>member
-1 MASDNKRIAKN
+1 MSDSKRIAKN
-12 TAFLY
+12 TGFLY

-74 LGAGDAKKLRS
+74 LGAGDAKKIRS

-95 ALSALIVFLLETIG
+95 ALSALILLLLETIG

>member
-1 MASDNKRIAKN
+1 
-12 TAFLY
+12 
-17 IRMFIIMAVQLYTS
+17 MFIIMAVQLYTS

-74 LGAGDAKKLRS
+74 LGAGDAKKLKS

-95 ALSALIVFLLETIG
+95 ALSGIIVILLETIG

-118 IPSERLDAA
+118 IPSDRLDAA
-127 FWVYQISIFTSV
+127 FWVYQISILTTI

-167 AVAKLLVVYLLV
+167 AVAKLLVVYLLA

-187 FYAILIAIVQILL
+187 FYAVLIAIVQIML

-206 FCIRKFQ
+206 FCVRKFQ
-213 ECKLNLTFDK
+213 ECRLNFSFDK
-223 SIFRKLMGFSGWNI
+223 SIFKKLMGFSGWNI
-237 TANIAEVLRAQGVIV
+237 TANIAEVLKAQGVIV

-286 VNPQVIKLYASGD
+286 VNPQIIKLYASGD

-332 LDLWLKEVPPYTVVF
+332 LNLWLKEVPPYTVVF
-347 SQCIVASQI
+347 AQCIVASQI
-356 IGNFSASFYIPMMA
+356 IGNFSASFYTPMLA

-381 VVFGFSNFII
+381 VIFSFSNFII
-391 LYIILKIG
+391 LYLIFKLG
-399 GSVMWVQYI
+399 GDVMWVQYV
-408 YILNSILWSYFI
+408 YIFNSALWSYFI
-420 KPYILYKDIDYNIP
+420 KPYILYKDIDYKIA
-434 EMAKCIIAT
+434 EMVNCILFT
-443 FKVGIL
+443 FKVGLL
-449 SCIIAIPVRLLM
+449 SCLIAIPARLLLN
-461 DNSIIG
+461 NSIIE
-467 CVVILCVT
+467 CILLFMITIVAVI
-475 ILAVL
+475 I
-480 LSSYI
+480 SSYI
-485 FMYKEDKNK
+485 FMYKEDRRK
-494 AMFFVINKIRKRGWK
+494 ATSFIYNKIKQRR
-509 I
+509 

>member
-1 MASDNKRIAKN
+1 
-12 TAFLY
+12 
-17 IRMFIIMAVQLYTS
+17 MAVQLYTS
-31 RVVLDKLGADDY
+31 RVVIDKLGADDY
-43 GLYNVVG
+43 GIYNVVG

-74 LGAGDAKKLRS
+74 LGAGDAKKLKS

-95 ALSALIVFLLETIG
+95 ALSVIIVVLLETIG

-118 IPSERLDAA
+118 IPNERLEAA
-127 FWVYQISIFTSV
+127 FWVYQISILTTI

-167 AVAKLLVVYLLV
+167 AVAKLLVVYLLA

-187 FYAILIAIVQILL
+187 FYAILIAIVQLLL

-206 FCIRKFQ
+206 YCIAKFN

-223 SIFRKLMGFSGWNI
+223 SIFKKLLGFSGWNI
-237 TANIAEVLRAQGVIV
+237 TANVAEVLKAQGVIV

-286 VNPQVIKLYASGD
+286 VNPQIIKLYASGD

-332 LDLWLKEVPPYTVVF
+332 LNLWLKEVPPYTVVF
-347 SQCIVASQI
+347 AQCIVSSQI
-356 IGNFSASFYIPMMA
+356 IGNFSASFYTPMLA
-370 ANKIKKNSIAA
+370 ANKIKKNSVAA
-381 VVFGFSNFII
+381 VIFSFTNFAI
-391 LYIILKIG
+391 LFILLKAG
-399 GSVMWVQYI
+399 GSIMWVQYI
-408 YILNSILWSYFI
+408 NILNAVIWSYII
-420 KPYILYKDIDYNIP
+420 KPYILFKDIDYNIS
-434 EMAKCIIAT
+434 EMASCIFNT
-443 FKVGIL
+443 FKVCFVA
-449 SCIIAIPVRLLM
+449 CIIVIPARLSFG
-461 DNSIIG
+461 NSILECIS
-467 CVVILCVT
+467 IL
-475 ILAVL
+475 IISAIAVL
-480 LSSYI
+480 FSSYL

-494 AMFFVINKIRKRGWK
+494 VFVYILKKIKNYRNDNN
-509 I
+509 

>member
-1 MASDNKRIAKN
+1 
-12 TAFLY
+12 
-17 IRMFIIMAVQLYTS
+17 MFIIMAVQLYTS

-74 LGAGDAKKLRS
+74 LGAGDAKKLSS

-95 ALSALIVFLLETIG
+95 ALSAIIVLLLETIG

-127 FWVYQISIFTSV
+127 FWVYQVSIFTSV
-139 VAITQVPYTSAIM
+139 VAITQVPYSSAIM

-167 AVAKLLVVYLLV
+167 AVAKLLVVYLLA
-179 IAPYDKML
+179 ISPYDKML

-206 FCIRKFQ
+206 FCISKFQ

-237 TANIAEVLRAQGVIV
+237 TANIAEVLKAQGVIV

-332 LDLWLKEVPPYTVVF
+332 LNLWLKEVPPYTVVF
-347 SQCIVASQI
+347 AQCIVASQI

-381 VVFGFSNFII
+381 IVVSFSNFI
-391 LYIILKIG
+391 LLFLILKIG

-408 YILNSILWSYFI
+408 YILNSILWSYLI
-420 KPYILYKDIDYNIP
+420 KPYILYKDVDYNIT

-443 FKVGIL
+443 FKVGIF

-467 CVVILCVT
+467 CIVILCVT
-475 ILAVL
+475 IFAVL

-485 FMYKEDKNK
+485 FMYKEDKQK
-494 AMFFVINKIRKRGWK
+494 AMLFVINKIRKRG
-509 I
+509 